1 MSSCK
6 SDNGA
11 ISHLFIQ
18 FFDQRQNK
26 SALHRS
32 SNLKKT
38 SLGIKD
44 KNLTL
49 QPVTISCLLRL
60 TNLLFW
66 CQLVSF
72 LISSS
77 SKEIPKMHSEPQS
90 ACPRAEEEGSEENL
104 LANLLDNVE
113 NSVWHAFDY
122 LALEGDATAPKT
134 KLKVGWSCIEY
145 Y

>member
-1 MSSCK
+1 
-6 SDNGA
+6 
-11 ISHLFIQ
+11 
-18 FFDQRQNK
+18 
-26 SALHRS
+26 
-32 SNLKKT
+32 
-38 SLGIKD
+38 
-44 KNLTL
+44 
-49 QPVTISCLLRL
+49 
-60 TNLLFW
+60 
-66 CQLVSF
+66 
-72 LISSS
+72 
-77 SKEIPKMHSEPQS
+77 MHSEPQS